1 MSHNFH
7 HHFDTLDMK
16 IDTVTAICKNNF
28 RYEEN
33 HPKIGDLVSFR
44 EYSNY
49 YQTFVVQE
57 YSKIDDK
64 TYSLKM
70 KKMNSDN
77 QSFV

>member
-1 MSHNFH
+1 MLLKNFPH
-7 HHFDTLDMK
+7 HYHFDTLDMK
-16 IDTVTAICKNNF
+16 IDSVNAICRNNF
-28 RYEEN
+28 R
-33 HPKIGDLVSFR
+33 
-44 EYSNY
+44 
-49 YQTFVVQE
+49 VQE